1 MNRAVGICKE
11 LSWRAREPGM
21 VRGFKGNWGRSP
33 MWGWIPLAAG
43 AVFVALFVG
52 FAWVTK

>member
-1 MNRAVGICKE
+1 VQRKRAGYGQRV
-11 LSWRAREPGM
+11 
-21 VRGFKGNWGRSP
+21 KGNWGRSS
-33 MWGWIPLAAG
+33 MSGWIPLAVG